1 MMSEKNGRRAKIV
14 CTIGPAV
21 ASLTGIRNLVAAGM
35 DVARLN
41 FSHGTHPEHAQL
53 YRWVRQAA
61 DEAGRSVGVLAD
73 LQGPK
78 IRLGTFANGPVMLPT
93 GKSIVITTEPTEGTA
108 DRVSTTYAGLAAD
121 VRPGNRLL
129 VDDGNVAL
137 KVTSV
142 TATSVTCL
150 ITEGGVVS
158 DNKGISLPETDIRA
172 ATFSDKDAADLRFAL
187 TLGIDMVALSFVRD
201 AEDATL
207 PRQVVASMGRSAG
220 ILAKIETPQAVKKLT
235 DISASFDGLM
245 IARGDLGVELPLEQV
260 PLVQKRGIKLSRKAG
275 KPVIVATQML
285 ESMVSRPRPT
295 RAEVSDV
302 ANAVLD
308 GADAL
313 MLSAET
319 SVGRHPD
326 SAVATMARII
336 EMTENADEVQIPP
349 IDVSLETRSA
359 ALARAATEIAANID
373 ASALAAF
380 SETGATAR
388 RVARHRPDIP
398 IVAFTPSEIVQHQLA
413 LSWGVQAFTVPKVA
427 TTDDMIRQVDSALR
441 GLGHKRGELAVIVAG
456 TPSGQS
462 GTTNT
467 IRVHRLGEL

>member
-1 MMSEKNGRRAKIV
+1 
-14 CTIGPAV
+14 
-21 ASLTGIRNLVAAGM
+21 
-35 DVARLN
+35 
-41 FSHGTHPEHAQL
+41 
-53 YRWVRQAA
+53 
-61 DEAGRSVGVLAD
+61 
-73 LQGPK
+73 
-78 IRLGTFANGPVMLPT
+78 
-93 GKSIVITTEPTEGTA
+93 
-108 DRVSTTYAGLAAD
+108 
-121 VRPGNRLL
+121 
-129 VDDGNVAL
+129 L

-142 TATSVTCL
+142 TATEVTCL
-150 ITEGGVVS
+150 VTEGGVVS
-158 DNKGISLPETDIRA
+158 DNKGISLPEVDIRA

-187 TLGIDMVALSFVRD
+187 TLGVDMVALSFVRD
-201 AEDATL
+201 AEDVTL
-207 PRQVVASMGRSAG
+207 ARQVVASMGRSAG

-235 DISASFDGLM
+235 DITASFDGLM

-260 PLVQKRGIKLSRKAG
+260 PLIQKRGTSLSRKAG

-336 EMTENADEVQIPP
+336 ETTENASERQSPP
-349 IDVSLETRSA
+349 IAVSLETRSA

-373 ASALAAF
+373 ACALAAF

-388 RVARHRPDIP
+388 RVARHRPDTP
-398 IVAFTPSEIVQHQLA
+398 IVAFTTSDIVQHQLA
-413 LSWGVQAFTVPKVA
+413 LSWGVQAFTVPKLA

-441 GLGHKRGELAVIVAG
+441 RLGHKRGELAVIVAG

-467 IRVHRLGEL
+467 IRVHRLGES